1 LHEFLAVFW
10 LLLSFHDPE
19 LWTHLDEMMFKPD
32 LFAIP
37 WFLTSF
43 AHVFSLDKIFHL
55 WDALLLS
62 SSAMIL
68 CIGRLLYLV

>member
-1 LHEFLAVFW
+1 MTVTLFPAQALHEFLAVFW

-19 LWTHLDEMMFKPD
+19 LWSHLDEMMFKPD

-43 AHVFSLDKIFHL
+43 APCLGPGLIT
-55 WDALLLS
+55 
-62 SSAMIL
+62 
-68 CIGRLLYLV
+68 